1 MGIGVVMDRA
11 NDDEQ
16 CKVFF
21 KMDRFVSQNGEW
33 FYTTRE
39 GEERG
44 PFSSRDEAQGD
55 LIIYLRHLHNLAG
68 FGQ

>member
-1 MGIGVVMDRA
+1 
-11 NDDEQ
+11 
-16 CKVFF
+16 
-21 KMDRFVSQNGEW
+21 MDRFVSQNGEW